1 MTSKSHVS
9 SCIGNACLCPNTPQ
23 PLQLAR
29 PARPLPNSEA
39 SVLHPLLPYPMLW
52 PAPPLPPAPALAC
65 LTPAA
70 QKQGHAGRPWLHGW
84 QTLDVRLTIWRLLTG
99 ERHELILFLEAF
111 FDMICLEKNQHIHH
125 IQEQTSCKLSV
136 VRKGHMHV
144 SAICTAAVKHLHLP
158 QCFGPCF
165 AHRLCKVAKLA
176 THHDH
181 LL

>member
-1 MTSKSHVS
+1 VCHDVYYH
-9 SCIGNACLCPNTPQ
+9 IG
-23 PLQLAR
+23 
-29 PARPLPNSEA
+29 
-39 SVLHPLLPYPMLW
+39 
-52 PAPPLPPAPALAC
+52 
-65 LTPAA
+65 
-70 QKQGHAGRPWLHGW
+70 KIK
-84 QTLDVRLTIWRLLTG
+84 VRVDQVHHLST
-99 ERHELILFLEAF
+99 F
-111 FDMICLEKNQHIHH
+111 FDMICLKINQHIHH
-125 IQEQTSCKLSV
+125 IQEQTSFKLSV